1 MATSGRYGGRDDGRR
16 GDGRRDYDRCDGWRS
31 RRWLAG
37 MMARR
42 NDAVAM
48 MAAYSLATIGIF
60 RRIEKLMHVRVLPT
74 KFDSDIDAPDR
85 R

>member
-1 MATSGRYGGRDDGRR
+1 MVVADDGRR

-48 MAAYSLATIGIF
+48 MAVYSLC
-60 RRIEKLMHVRVLPT
+60 HHW
-74 KFDSDIDAPDR
+74 DY
-85 R
+85 